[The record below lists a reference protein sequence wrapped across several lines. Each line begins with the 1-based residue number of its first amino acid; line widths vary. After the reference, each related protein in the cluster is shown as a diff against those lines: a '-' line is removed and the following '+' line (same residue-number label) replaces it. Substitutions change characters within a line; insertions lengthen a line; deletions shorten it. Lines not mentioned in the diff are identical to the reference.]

1 MCLLVANKINCFL
14 AIHFVLLD
22 YYCLLGRLVI
32 QLFLLQEVLIN
43 ISTYPHLKRFE
54 GIADI
59 CVAAILTSKP
69 AFLDYV
75 KCVSVN
81 LWICKPTQSVIYA
94 CETDP
99 LNNLMKWKEI
109 KLLYTKQ
116 RTSVSQTISINL
128 WICKPMQSLIYACET
143 DALNNLMKW
152 PTIQLLYTKKV
163 SVSQITCI
171 SSGISCRYYF

>member
-1 MCLLVANKINCFL
+1 M
-14 AIHFVLLD
+14 LLD

-59 CVAAILTSKP
+59 LYSCNPHLETCLSR
-69 AFLDYV
+69 LRTT
-75 KCVSVN
+75 N

-94 CETDP
+94 FETDP